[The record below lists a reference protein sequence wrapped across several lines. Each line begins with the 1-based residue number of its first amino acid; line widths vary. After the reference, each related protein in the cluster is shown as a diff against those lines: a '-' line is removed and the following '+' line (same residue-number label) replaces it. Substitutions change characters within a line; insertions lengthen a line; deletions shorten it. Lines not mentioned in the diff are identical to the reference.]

1 MITLA
6 GSRVSVCC
14 DDGLW
19 RQGRVSSMRT
29 SPLETNKMFS
39 VVLEG
44 SSQLGEW
51 NESDIYGP
59 GFLTSLPWQTRLQK
73 NQPVFLTHN
82 GREVE
87 GSVSQ
92 HLNNQVRLDRTLI
105 LSQELSTDGKLT
117 NLAQILC

>member
-1 MITLA
+1 MINLA

-59 GFLTSLPWQTRLQK
+59 GFLTSLPWQTRLVGGQS
-73 NQPVFLTHN
+73 VFLTHN

-87 GSVSQ
+87 GTVSQ
-92 HLNNQVRLDRTLI
+92 HLNNQVGPDSDCYLI
-105 LSQELSTDGKLT
+105 SVMV
-117 NLAQILC
+117 N

>member
-1 MITLA
+1 
-6 GSRVSVCC
+6 
-14 DDGLW
+14 
-19 RQGRVSSMRT
+19 
-29 SPLETNKMFS
+29 MFS

-44 SSQLGEW
+44 SNHLGEW
-51 NESDIYGP
+51 SESDIYGP

>member
-1 MITLA
+1 MT
-6 GSRVSVCC
+6 
-14 DDGLW
+14 
-19 RQGRVSSMRT
+19 SMRT

-59 GFLTSLPWQTRLQK
+59 GFLTSLPWQTRLRSSQS
-73 NQPVFLTHN
+73 VFLTHN

-87 GSVSQ
+87 GTVSQ
-92 HLNNQVRLDRTLI
+92 HLSNQVRLDWTVI
-105 LSQELSTDGKLT
+105 LSLVVLV
-117 NLAQILC
+117 N

>member
-1 MITLA
+1 MGSELTQSLT

-44 SSQLGEW
+44 SNHLGEW
-51 NESDIYGP
+51 SESDIYGP

-92 HLNNQVRLDRTLI
+92 HLNNQVRLDWTLI
-105 LSQELSTDGKLT
+105 LSQ
-117 NLAQILC
+117 